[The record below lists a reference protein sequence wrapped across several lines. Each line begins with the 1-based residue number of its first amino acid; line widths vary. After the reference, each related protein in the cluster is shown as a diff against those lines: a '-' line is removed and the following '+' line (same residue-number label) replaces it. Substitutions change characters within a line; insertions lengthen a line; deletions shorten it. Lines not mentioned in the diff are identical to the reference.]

1 MEKTIIISSLIIGL
15 SILLSSDIY
24 EYEYI
29 GNEEKYSNEY
39 LGYVINKK
47 TGSVKRVSYVVIE
60 DDNKEDVIQV
70 ITTDMKTG
78 LRYGST
84 VD

>member
-24 EYEYI
+24 EYEYV
-29 GNEEKYSNEY
+29 GTEEYTNEY
-39 LGYVINKK
+39 VGYVINKK
-47 TGSVKRVSYVVIE
+47 TGSVKRVQYGIYE
-60 DDNKEDVIQV
+60 GDKEEDVIQV